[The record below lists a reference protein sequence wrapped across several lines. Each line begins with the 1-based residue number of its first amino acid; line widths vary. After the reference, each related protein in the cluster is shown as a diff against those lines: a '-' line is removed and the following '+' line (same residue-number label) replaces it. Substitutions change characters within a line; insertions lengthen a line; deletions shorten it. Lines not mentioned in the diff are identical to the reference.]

1 MMPKAIVVN
10 SKEIGLIKSIT
21 KADYTAKTVLTNS
34 SWQFVELWLKR
45 NHSKNK
51 EALFYWQQA
60 RHFFD
65 ASNCLPL
72 NSKPLTSYYCCL
84 NASKAL
90 LSINEIP
97 LENISHGITQD
108 RRNQSR
114 STSLDQAEVI
124 VLGAGV
130 LTELSKYLEENVSKQ
145 TYTVKQLL
153 FNIPCVHRAFTIT
166 YPNSPELFIPIRGLK
181 YVRSDAQPKAWIQ
194 FEIDPRYANGTALRY
209 LPGQYE
215 YDPHASEQEN
225 KYIVRKKNHRIQWDI
240 HEAKALRFKRLSDY
254 HKKARKD
261 LHYIYGDARLWYV
274 KKNIPTNNAILNRNS
289 LTLIF
294 AVMHWLSEL
303 VRYNPMQ
310 FEKYMQT
317 NQNWLLNEFIE
328 TALFQF
334 VDEIS
339 CEITG
344 LEVMTPAYR
353 K

>member
-1 MMPKAIVVN
+1 MPKAIVVN
-10 SKEIGLIKSIT
+10 SKEISLIKSIT
-21 KADYTAKTVLTNS
+21 KADYTAKTVLTS
-34 SWQFVELWLKR
+34 SAWQFVELWLKR
-45 NHSKNK
+45 NHLKNK

-65 ASNCLPL
+65 ASNSLPL

-84 NASKAL
+84 NAAKAL
-90 LSINEIP
+90 LSINGISV
-97 LENISHGITQD
+97 ENISHGITQD
-108 RRNQSR
+108 RRNQSKN
-114 STSLDQAEVI
+114 TSLERAEVI
-124 VLGAGV
+124 FLGAGV
-130 LTELSKYLEENVSKQ
+130 LTELSKYLEEDVSKQ
-145 TYTVKQLL
+145 TYTVKSLL
-153 FNIPCVHRAFTIT
+153 YNIPCVHRAFSIT
-166 YPNSPELFIPIRGLK
+166 YRNSSELFIPIRSLK
-181 YVRSDAQPKAWIQ
+181 YVKSDTQPQAWIQ
-194 FEIDPRYANGTALRY
+194 FEIDPRYAKGTALKY

-215 YDPHASEQEN
+215 HDPHASEQEN
-225 KYIVRKKNHRIQWDI
+225 KYIVRKKNHRIPWDI
-240 HEAKALRFKRLSDY
+240 HEDKVLRFQRLSDY
-254 HKKARKD
+254 HKKVRKD
-261 LHYIYGDARLWYV
+261 LHYIYGDSRLWYV
-274 KKNIPTNNAILNRNS
+274 KKNNPVNRSILKRNS

-339 CEITG
+339 CEIAG
-344 LEVMTPAYR
+344 LEIMTPTYR